1 MISRTQKSWLVAIFF
16 VLILAL
22 PAAAQ
27 DYKKQYRQA
36 KDFFTSANYPAAMDA
51 FNALTVYDSQN
62 PYTQYASFYYALSA
76 QRLGYNSVA
85 KDSFLQLKKLYPAW
99 SQMDEVNFWLSK
111 IYFEQSEYFQAL
123 LLSSQIKEK
132 KNFQDELN
140 DLKRLHYAKIQDAET
155 LRMILEDYPD
165 DVEAARA
172 LVKLIGS
179 QPYHQQD
186 TRLLDSLIDRYNLP
200 RNKLVTVEVPRPIF
214 KDSYRVALVLP
225 FLAST
230 LDPTPVKKR
239 NQFVL
244 DLYEGMKMAA
254 DTLNKSGI
262 KLELVAY
269 DNERTLDATN
279 RVLREEELKATD
291 VLVGPLFTEESKPVL
306 DYSLANQ
313 ISTIINPVSNN
324 SDFTAQ
330 NPFAFLYQPSYETLG
345 IRAAEQIAKSRR
357 KNCIVYYSDSP
368 KDSVMAFNFI
378 KKATE
383 LGVKIVYVEE
393 LKKETTGNILTKLT
407 TATEH
412 DEWKN
417 PTQFA
422 LKKDS
427 IGSIFVASN
436 NELIYSKV
444 VNSVETRGDSILV
457 VGNESWLDDTSI
469 DFAKFERSRVMLA
482 APNYRSVSS
491 PAYIAFRKKYLARH
505 GSLPSEYA
513 LVGYEFMIVTGQLL
527 HKYGAN
533 FLQTM
538 KPGEAVPGM
547 LTAGFALEPTRDNGT
562 VPFIGLRKGQL
573 VRVDSPNP

>member
-1 MISRTQKSWLVAIFF
+1 MIGRTQKSWLVAIFF
-16 VLILAL
+16 VLILVS
-22 PAAAQ
+22 PAVAQ

-36 KDFFTSANYPAAMDA
+36 KDLFAAANYPAAMDA

-76 QRLGYNSVA
+76 QRLGYLSVA

-99 SQMDEVNFWLSK
+99 GQMDEVNFWLSK
-111 IYFEQSEYFQAL
+111 IYFEQGEYFQAL
-123 LLSSQIKEK
+123 LLASQIKDK
-132 KNFQDELN
+132 KEFTSELN
-140 DLKRLHYAKIQDAET
+140 DLRRLHFSKIQDTET

-172 LVKLIGS
+172 LVKIIGG
-179 QPYHQQD
+179 QPYHEQD
-186 TRLLDSLIDRYNLP
+186 THLLDSLIDRFNLP
-200 RNKLVTVEVPRPIF
+200 RKLITVEVPKPIF

-230 LDPTPVKKR
+230 LDPSPVKKR

-254 DTLNKSGI
+254 DTLAKAGI
-262 KLELVAY
+262 KLDLVAY
-269 DNERTLDATN
+269 DNERSLDATN
-279 RVLREEELKATD
+279 RVLKEEEMKSADL
-291 VLVGPLFTEESKPVL
+291 LVGPLFTEESKPVL
-306 DYSLANQ
+306 EYALANQ
-313 ISTIINPVSNN
+313 ISVVINPVSNN
-324 SDFTAQ
+324 SDFTIE

-345 IRAAEQIAKSRR
+345 IRSAEQAAKARR

-378 KKATE
+378 KRATE
-383 LGVKIVYVEE
+383 LGVKIVFTEE

-457 VGNESWLDDTSI
+457 IGNESWLEDTSI
-469 DFAKFERSRVMLA
+469 DLGKFERTGVVLA
-482 APNYRSVSS
+482 APNYKVITS

-505 GSLPSEYA
+505 GNLPSEYA
-513 LVGYEFMIVTGQLL
+513 LTGYEFLVITGQLM

-538 KPGEAVPGM
+538 KPGETVPGI
-547 LTAGFALEPTRDNGT
+547 LTAGFMLEPTRDNGT
-562 VPFIGLRKGQL
+562 VPFISLRKGKL
-573 VRVDSPNP
+573 VRLDTPKP